1 MLTKNMFLY
10 LIFVLEIL
18 LILQSQ
24 THRTRPG
31 SEDPRDVSPLPSH
44 TYNSRQKYYYK

>member
-31 SEDPRDVSPLPSH
+31 SEDPRGGCIAP
-44 TYNSRQKYYYK
+44 TITFI